1 MLKKKYLHLL
11 VSAITIIIV
20 AIAYGGMPAHI
31 LPFLFD
37 IHPTVVDL
45 KHVFRAIMGL
55 YVGMAIFWLYG
66 IFNPSYW
73 RPATISNILC
83 MAGLA
88 TGRILS
94 LILDGIPSQTF
105 LFGIGLEVVFAIWG
119 ILSLWRYADAE
130 K

>member
-1 MLKKKYLHLL
+1 MLKEKHLHLL
-11 VSAITIIIV
+11 VAAITIIIV
-20 AIAYGGMPAHI
+20 AIAYGGMPAYI

-37 IHPTVVDL
+37 IHPAAVDL

-55 YVGMAIFWLYG
+55 YLGMAIFWLYG
-66 IFNPSYW
+66 IYSASYW

-88 TGRILS
+88 IGRILS
-94 LILDGIPSQTF
+94 LILDGIPSRTF

-119 ILSLWRYADAE
+119 ILNLWRYSNV
-130 K
+130 KK